1 MRDDRAVTSQVSPV
15 SGAGRSAGRIGHRL
29 RPNRRL
35 RLGVGRIRSSWWSI
49 GQSALGGALA
59 WEGADRLLH
68 HQGPIFAAIAAI
80 VCLSISHLNRLRR
93 VVELAIGVTIG
104 VGLAD
109 LVVHQLGRGGWQLG
123 LVVLLAM
130 TVALLLDGGNLIVN
144 QAALQAV
151 FVTVLPPPPGGY
163 VARWQDALF
172 GGGVALVVA
181 FALPA
186 DVRSSVRQACD
197 HVVGTV
203 ADALRASADAA
214 RSGDADRAADALDRL
229 RTTQPMLDRWRDAV
243 RSGEEISRLSPLR
256 ARAGSEV
263 VAHRRALGP
272 TDRAVR
278 NLRVALR
285 RVVAAVEDQQA
296 YADSGAESV
305 LDAGQHELPPAL
317 LDVLTD
323 LAGAVHTL
331 PGALR
336 DPDGEGGRRLTTALT
351 GLAARLHPED
361 LGARSL
367 SATVVVAQLR
377 SAVVDL
383 LQVTGLTEPQAR
395 AVLPR

>member
-1 MRDDRAVTSQVSPV
+1 MMPGV
-15 SGAGRSAGRIGHRL
+15 
-29 RPNRRL
+29 RL
-35 RLGVGRIRSSWWSI
+35 RLGVGRVRSSWWSI
-49 GQSALGGALA
+49 LQSALGGALA
-59 WEGADRLLH
+59 WEGAVRLLH
-68 HQGPIFAAIAAI
+68 HQGPIFAAVAAI

-104 VGLAD
+104 VGVAD

-130 TVALLLDGGNLIVN
+130 TAALLLDGGNLIVN

-151 FVTVLPPPPGGY
+151 FVTVLPAPQGGY
-163 VARWQDALF
+163 LARWQDALF
-172 GGGVALVVA
+172 GGGVALLVA

-186 DVRSSVRQACD
+186 DVRGSLRSTCDDVVR
-197 HVVGTV
+197 TV
-203 ADALRASADAA
+203 AAALRTSADAA

-229 RTTQPMLDRWRDAV
+229 RATQPMLDRWREAV
-243 RSGEEISRLSPLR
+243 RTGEEISRLSPLR

-263 VAHRRALGP
+263 GTHRRALAP

-278 NLRVALR
+278 NLRVGLR
-285 RVVAAVEDQQA
+285 RVVAAVD
-296 YADSGAESV
+296 D
-305 LDAGQHELPPAL
+305 DPHELPPAL
-317 LDVLTD
+317 LDVLVD

-351 GLAARLHPED
+351 GLAERLHPDD